1 MESLSVVGGRPSGI
15 SFLAGRNLEHRNRVI
30 GRMIERERASKRGF
44 GLQRRKNEF
53 VQGTSSYR
61 DGWFYDTVSFAAG
74 AAFVTTLLFQTAQNG
89 SKLLNST
96 NLTGQ
101 GGQLPA
107 GTTMTVGCIRVEISN
122 LANPSDYANIM
133 SNVTF
138 EFKVNNVPIYQCMPN
153 YFPAGFGC
161 PTFSAAQVGTAP
173 SGTSVLTSTNNGMP
187 VQTATYEFKNP
198 YSLSSQ
204 ENFVVVL
211 TPQTA
216 FNLVAGTGV
225 NPIGVG
231 VTIRVYLDGLKQA
244 IVTG

>member
-1 MESLSVVGGRPSGI
+1 
-15 SFLAGRNLEHRNRVI
+15 
-30 GRMIERERASKRGF
+30 
-44 GLQRRKNEF
+44 
-53 VQGTSSYR
+53 
-61 DGWFYDTVSFAAG
+61 
-74 AAFVTTLLFQTAQNG
+74 
-89 SKLLNST
+89 
-96 NLTGQ
+96 
-101 GGQLPA
+101 
-107 GTTMTVGCIRVEISN
+107 
-122 LANPSDYANIM
+122 
-133 SNVTF
+133 
-138 EFKVNNVPIYQCMPN
+138 
-153 YFPAGFGC
+153 
-161 PTFSAAQVGTAP
+161 
-173 SGTSVLTSTNNGMP
+173 